1 MRITPPELWCAIDSD
16 KMFRYPSTR
25 IAELQAGHGAPAYS
39 YLFTWRSPLMEGV
52 LGACHALELPFV
64 WGTLHLPGLSM
75 FAGGGPAAD
84 VLAHRMQEA
93 WVAFARTGNPS
104 THALQWPRYD
114 AKRRATMLLGEEIG
128 VEDAPL
134 EPERRYWEF
143 WDGTLP

>member
-1 MRITPPELWCAIDSD
+1 
-16 KMFRYPSTR
+16 
-25 IAELQAGHGAPAYS
+25 
-39 YLFTWRSPLMEGV
+39 
-52 LGACHALELPFV
+52 
-64 WGTLHLPGLSM
+64 M